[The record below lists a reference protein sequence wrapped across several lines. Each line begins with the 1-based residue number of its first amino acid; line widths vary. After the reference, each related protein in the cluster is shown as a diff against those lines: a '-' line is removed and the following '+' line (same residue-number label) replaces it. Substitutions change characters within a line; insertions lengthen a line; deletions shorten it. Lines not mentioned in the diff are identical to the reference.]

1 MALGTALEKI
11 EASAEGAIRNALP
24 PGGTLRYGGD
34 ADALLQAISS
44 LSSNFI
50 LAGALLFVIMASVF
64 RSARDSALVIIALP
78 LATVGGVIGIQIL
91 NLFKPTPLDL
101 LGMIGFVIL
110 LGIVV
115 NNAILLMAQARD
127 SEAKGMTR
135 SEAAQAALRLRLRPI
150 LMTTGTS
157 VMGMLPLALVPGPG
171 SAIYRGLAVI
181 IVGGVLVSTIFTLV
195 LLPALIQLGGARK
208 ARPTD
213 QGSPPQYSGGPV
225 LEPAE

>member
-1 MALGTALEKI
+1 MPSLR
-11 EASAEGAIRNALP
+11 SARRSARD
-24 PGGTLRYGGD
+24 GTLRYGGD
-34 ADALLQAISS
+34 ADALLQAIKS
-44 LSSNFI
+44 LSSNFL
-50 LAGALLFVIMASVF
+50 LAAALLFVIMASVF
-64 RSARDSALVIIALP
+64 RSARDAALVIIALP
-78 LATVGGVIGIQIL
+78 LATVGGVIAIQIL

-127 SEAKGMTR
+127 SEAEGMSRT
-135 SEAAQAALRLRLRPI
+135 EAARTALRLRLRPI

-181 IVGGVLVSTIFTLV
+181 IVGGVLVSTLFTLV
-195 LLPALIQLGGARK
+195 LLPALIQLGGAK
-208 ARPTD
+208 ETKSDD
-213 QGSPPQYSGGPV
+213 QGSKPVLSGGPV

>member
-1 MALGTALEKI
+1 
-11 EASAEGAIRNALP
+11 
-24 PGGTLRYGGD
+24 
-34 ADALLQAISS
+34 
-44 LSSNFI
+44 
-50 LAGALLFVIMASVF
+50 
-64 RSARDSALVIIALP
+64 
-78 LATVGGVIGIQIL
+78 VIGIQIL

-127 SEAKGMTR
+127 SEAEGMSR
-135 SEAAQAALRLRLRPI
+135 PEAARTALRLRLRPI

-181 IVGGVLVSTIFTLV
+181 IVGGVLVSTIFTLI
-195 LLPALIQLGGARK
+195 LLPALIQLGGSRS

-213 QGSPPQYSGGPV
+213 QGSPPQYSGEPV

>member
-1 MALGTALEKI
+1 
-11 EASAEGAIRNALP
+11 
-24 PGGTLRYGGD
+24 
-34 ADALLQAISS
+34 
-44 LSSNFI
+44 
-50 LAGALLFVIMASVF
+50 LLFVIMASVF
-64 RSARDSALVIIALP
+64 RSAWDSALVIIALP

-127 SEAKGMTR
+127 SEAEGMTR
-135 SEAAQAALRLRLRPI
+135 SDAAQAALRLRLRPI

-213 QGSPPQYSGGPV
+213 QGSPPQYTGRPV